1 MNQPFAVPLFLPRV
15 SSDYSQALWRTASRG
30 GSAVRRPGAV
40 WRRVTELRNLIP
52 RRPGDAHEHS
62 MSAVPVGLATTDL
75 TRSGAPTAGRVG
87 TPTPTPHRGDDA
99 GGAGPAPEP
108 RPEAGPSPD
117 RARSKAVWAVAI
129 TGMAL
134 FMASLDNLVVST
146 ALPVIRVHLHAGLSG
161 LEWTVNAYTLTFAVL
176 LLSAAAMGER
186 FGRRRIFVLG
196 IALFTAASAA
206 AALAPSIDALIAA
219 RALQGAGGAMIMP
232 LSLTLL
238 SAAVP
243 PERRNA
249 ALGIWGAI
257 GGTAVAIGPLVGGAV
272 TTGWSWQYIF
282 WLNVPVGVVL
292 VPLAWWKLSES
303 RGASTRLDLVG
314 VALVST
320 GLFGVVLGLVQG
332 NSDGWTSHTVLG
344 SFALGL
350 VALVAFV
357 RWELASA
364 HPMLDIRLF
373 RLRGFAAVNVTALLF
388 SFGMFGAIF
397 FLVQFLQVVQGLSP
411 LAAGVRILPWT
422 AMPMLLAPVVGKLA
436 ERWGGKPLV
445 VTGLGLQAVGLT
457 WLASLTGTTTPY
469 ADLVA
474 PFVVCGVGM
483 TLFFVPLA
491 SLVLG
496 AVPRSLEGVAS
507 GANAAFRELGGV
519 LGIAVLGA
527 VFSTHGGY
535 RSGQDYVDGMT
546 AAVYVGAAVVAV
558 GALAALIVPGRRS
571 RHAGA
576 ELAVTDASAGR
587 VAHALA
593 GVDRSGPV
601 LRPTG
606 AGERPRCEVGADA
619 R

>member
-1 MNQPFAVPLFLPRV
+1 MNQPFTVPLFLPRKA
-15 SSDYSQALWRTASRG
+15 SDYSQPNRWRSVPAAGWWHRLGNRATEMGRGVRSPHPAEDPVAVAAPVADVPAAQVTTPKVSSVDRESGALDVEVRHPAVTDAPPGHDRHRSRG
-30 GSAVRRPGAV
+30 
-40 WRRVTELRNLIP
+40 
-52 RRPGDAHEHS
+52 
-62 MSAVPVGLATTDL
+62 
-75 TRSGAPTAGRVG
+75 
-87 TPTPTPHRGDDA
+87 
-99 GGAGPAPEP
+99 
-108 RPEAGPSPD
+108 
-117 RARSKAVWAVAI
+117 VWAVVI

-176 LLSAAAMGER
+176 LLTAAAVGER

-196 IALFTAASAA
+196 LVVFTGGSAV
-206 AALAPSIDALIAA
+206 AALAPNIGVLVMA
-219 RALQGAGGAMIMP
+219 RAVQGAGGAMIMP

-238 SAAVP
+238 SAAVS

-257 GGTAVAIGPLVGGAV
+257 GGAAVALGPLVGGAV
-272 TTGWSWQYIF
+272 TSGWSWQYIF

-292 VPLAWWKLSES
+292 IPLAWWKLSES
-303 RGASTRLDLVG
+303 RGIASRLDLVG
-314 VALVST
+314 VGLVSV
-320 GLFGVVLGLVQG
+320 GLFGVVLGLVRG
-332 NSDGWTSHTVLG
+332 NSHGWTSTSVVG
-344 SFALGL
+344 SFVIGAVTLG
-350 VALVAFV
+350 AFIG
-357 RWELASA
+357 WELRSS

-373 RLRGFAAVNVTALLF
+373 RHRGFASVNVTALLF

-422 AMPMLLAPVVGKLA
+422 AMPMLLAPVVGNLA

-445 VTGLGLQAVGLT
+445 VTGLSLQAIGLA
-457 WLASLTGTTTPY
+457 WLATVITPTTPY
-469 ADLVA
+469 ADVVV

-496 AVPRSLEGVAS
+496 AVPRALEGIAS

-527 VFSTHGGY
+527 VFSSHGSY
-535 RSGQDYVDGMT
+535 DSGQDYVNGMT
-546 AAVYVGAAVVAV
+546 AAVYAGAAVVAV
-558 GALAALIVPGRRS
+558 GVVAALIVPGRRGQ
-571 RHAGA
+571 RA
-576 ELAVTDASAGR
+576 ET
-587 VAHALA
+587 LA
-593 GVDRSGPV
+593 GLDLGVPVGTSHDPVGSVGSVGSGPEV
-601 LRPTG
+601 ERRS
-606 AGERPRCEVGADA
+606 ERPLCQGAVSS
-619 R
+619 